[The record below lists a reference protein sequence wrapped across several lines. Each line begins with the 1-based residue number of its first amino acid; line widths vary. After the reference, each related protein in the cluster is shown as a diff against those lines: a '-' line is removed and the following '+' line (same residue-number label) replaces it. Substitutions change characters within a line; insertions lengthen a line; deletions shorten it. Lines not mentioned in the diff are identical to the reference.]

1 MGGAFIQGE
10 TERAAKKG
18 PFKII
23 PFEETGLFC
32 NPPQTGE
39 GALGQKKMSKSK
51 KCNGEII
58 GCCSNLQS
66 PKSAIYA
73 TLPLPIMTSSN
84 MQQAICQTSN
94 LL

>member
-39 GALGQKKMSKSK
+39 TEVLWVK
-51 KCNGEII
+51 NGH
-58 GCCSNLQS
+58 
-66 PKSAIYA
+66 
-73 TLPLPIMTSSN
+73 
-84 MQQAICQTSN
+84 
-94 LL
+94 